1 PDAGCLRAVETF
13 FMANELTESTRTRHV
28 AAEAPDGAQRWPR
41 SSDPALRR
49 QLLIVAALI
58 AVSVA
63 LRALS
68 WDPIADGGRSRYL
81 KSVAIAGVSAA
92 AVWGLV
98 WLQAGA
104 RSWLPTICA
113 ALLLVAGDAIHYV
126 RLANPITRGAA
137 IMAVSG
143 SFVDEAAVR
152 QQWDIETGN
161 GGRVRFEDGAI
172 ILESPPGGVAH
183 IGAKL
188 GKLPDV
194 GFNWWLPIGLADRER
209 VEELTWR
216 ARITRTGGYYVVAE
230 LRSILVQLVPYGIHI
245 TYPDERNALRGH
257 EVQHSA
263 GSDGQMHEWRLVRD
277 ARDVSLHLD
286 GKTVWSAPQR
296 GELNQLKLGETKTDR
311 EHGGTMRI
319 ELASYVTSLD
329 RR

>member
-1 PDAGCLRAVETF
+1 MATELAQPLNRPRALLLDSF
-13 FMANELTESTRTRHV
+13 FK
-28 AAEAPDGAQRWPR
+28 
-41 SSDPALRR
+41 R
-49 QLLIVAALI
+49 QLLVVALLIV
-58 AVSVA
+58 VSVV

-81 KSVAIAGVSAA
+81 KSAAIAGVSAA

-98 WLQAGA
+98 WLQTGA

-126 RLANPITRGAA
+126 RLANPISRGAP
-137 IMAVSG
+137 IMTVSG
-143 SFVDEAAVR
+143 NFVDETSVR

-161 GGRVRFEDGAI
+161 GGRARFESGAL

-194 GFNWWLPIGLADRER
+194 GSNWWLPIGLAERER

-216 ARITRTGGYYVVAE
+216 ARINRTGGYYVVAE
-230 LRSILVQLVPYGIHI
+230 LRSILVQLVPYGIHV

-257 EVQHSA
+257 EVQHPV
-263 GSDGQMHEWRLVRD
+263 GSDGQMHEWRLARD
-277 ARDVSLHLD
+277 ARDVSLRLD
-286 GKTVWSAPQR
+286 GKIVWSAPQR
-296 GELNQLKLGETKTDR
+296 GELNQMKLGETKTDR
-311 EHGGTMRI
+311 EHGGSMRI